1 MSTTNTL
8 CIILLATGSSIVEV
22 QAQPSNLVLQ
32 DTTIV
37 TVANFTASNS
47 ITAGPNFVIASSGNV
62 TFHTNGY
69 VYMRPTVT
77 VILRGSFQVVVDT
90 TVSNV
95 SPSGAATLPTRFALD
110 QNYPNPFNPTTTFS
124 FDLPGSS
131 HATLAV
137 FDILGREVARVVNE
151 TLPAGSYARTFD
163 ASRLASGMYIYR
175 LTAGKY
181 SETKRMMLLK

>member
-1 MSTTNTL
+1 MLRRHLRNVTMLGIACFISQ
-8 CIILLATGSSIVEV
+8 VH
-22 QAQPSNLVLQ
+22 AQQTNLVLQ
-32 DTTIV
+32 DTTIS
-37 TVANFTASNS
+37 TLAIFSASNS
-47 ITAGPNFVIASSGNV
+47 ITAGPNFTIAANGNV
-62 TFHTNGY
+62 IFHTNGN

-77 VILRGSFQVVVDT
+77 VIQGGSFQVVADS

-95 SPSGAATLPTRFALD
+95 SLSGAATIPTRFALD

-131 HATLAV
+131 HVTLAV
-137 FDILGREVARVVNE
+137 FDILGREVARVVDE
-151 TLPAGSYARTFD
+151 ILPAGNYARTFD

-175 LTAGKY
+175 LTAGEY